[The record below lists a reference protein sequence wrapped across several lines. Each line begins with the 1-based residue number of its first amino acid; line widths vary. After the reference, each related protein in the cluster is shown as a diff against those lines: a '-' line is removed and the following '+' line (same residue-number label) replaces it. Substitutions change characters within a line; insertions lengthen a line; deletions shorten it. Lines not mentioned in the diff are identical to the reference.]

1 MTSSKL
7 IPLTEMQ
14 SQLSLITVRLRRGVI
29 VRSLDRDA
37 AGHFSSAT
45 EIGIPAHL
53 ADGQRLF
60 EKVLTEPDTDPI
72 VCLAIATEFQAA
84 ALPHLSGVEWAKAHR
99 FVANAKLQ
107 LGPTVT
113 GLEL

>member
-60 EKVLTEPDTDPI
+60 EKVLTEPDTDPAI
-72 VCLAIATEFQAA
+72 RLAIATEFQAA
-84 ALPHLSGVEWAKAHR
+84 ALPHLAGVERAKARR
-99 FVANAKLQ
+99 FIDRAKQQ
-107 LGPTVT
+107 LGATVV
-113 GLEL
+113 GLWL